1 MDAPAVI
8 SLPISTLENMTME
21 LAWRFEDL
29 EDQIWA
35 IFDELKAIKAE
46 FTNDVRQKP
55 ISAFDPLLTI
65 GKY

>member
-29 EDQIWA
+29 ENQMEA
-35 IFDELKAIKAE
+35 IIDELKAIKAE

-55 ISAFDPLLTI
+55 VPTFDPLQTV

>member
-35 IFDELKAIKAE
+35 ILDELKTIKAE
-46 FTNDVRQKP
+46 ITDNVQQKP
-55 ISAFDPLLTI
+55 IPTFDPLLTI

>member
-8 SLPISTLENMTME
+8 SLPISTLENMTVE

-29 EDQIWA
+29 ENQIWA

-55 ISAFDPLLTI
+55 IPAFDPLLTI